1 MRQLSLIVAEDDRFL
16 REWMVTVLGGLD
28 AHVRQACSG
37 IELLALLADG
47 YPVDLVISDIRMP
60 RMGGVEALRRARASG
75 FQTPFLFITGFA
87 RDEARAAEE
96 RGAAVLEKP
105 ISVRDLL
112 AHVRALCPSEATRE
126 GGGDVRRPPGIR
138 QGDH

>member
-1 MRQLSLIVAEDDRFL
+1 
-16 REWMVTVLGGLD
+16 MVTVLGGLD

-87 RDEARAAEE
+87 MDEARAAEE

-105 ISVRDLL
+105 ISVGDLL

-126 GGGDVRRPPGIR
+126 GRGDVRLPRGIR
-138 QGDH
+138 HGDH

>member
-1 MRQLSLIVAEDDRFL
+1 MRQLSLIVAEDDQYL

-28 AHVRQACSG
+28 AHVRQAGSG

-60 RMGGVEALRRARASG
+60 AMGGIEALRRARAAG
-75 FQTPFLFITGFA
+75 FQTPFLFVTGFA
-87 RDEARAAEE
+87 RDEARAAEGL
-96 RGAAVLEKP
+96 GARLMEKP

-112 AHVRALCPSEATRE
+112 AHVRALCPPEAAPKGVAATPPATRY
-126 GGGDVRRPPGIR
+126 PPR
-138 QGDH
+138 

>member
-1 MRQLSLIVAEDDRFL
+1 MRQLSLIVAEDDQLL

-28 AHVRQACSG
+28 AHIRQAKSG
-37 IELLALLADG
+37 LQLLALLAEG

-60 RMGGVEALRRARASG
+60 GMGGIEALRRARAAG

-96 RGAAVLEKP
+96 LAAAVLEKP

-112 AHVRALCPSEATRE
+112 SHVRALCPPEAAPDGAVAAVPSATRY
-126 GGGDVRRPPGIR
+126 PPR
-138 QGDH
+138 